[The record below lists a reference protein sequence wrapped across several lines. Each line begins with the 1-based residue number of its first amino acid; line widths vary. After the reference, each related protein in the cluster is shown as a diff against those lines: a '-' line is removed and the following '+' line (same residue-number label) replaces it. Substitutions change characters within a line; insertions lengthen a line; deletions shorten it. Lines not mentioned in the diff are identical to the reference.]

1 MISTAMNH
9 ALQGIQ
15 ANQNLFQTSA
25 QGISRALTPGAE
37 GGDLIDHEVGLLRSR
52 RGLEANLNVVK
63 TADEMLG
70 SLIDTL
76 A

>member
-1 MISTAMNH
+1 MISTAINH

-15 ANQNLFQTSA
+15 ANQNLFKASA
-25 QGISRALTPGAE
+25 QGISRALAPGSE
-37 GGDLIDHEVGLLRSR
+37 GQDLVKHEVGLLSAR
-52 RGLEANLNVVK
+52 RGLEANLNVVQV
-63 TADEMLG
+63 ADEMLG